1 MCTAR
6 SPSEGDETWRVI
18 ATVKMKA
25 VSLTRPAIVTAEEEK
40 CILTISTP
48 PKALTN
54 HTALPISTFL
64 AASISSPFSPLYP
77 CGTLLLSF
85 DSGTAGFAR
94 SENHDSRL
102 LSVKVIRDGRR
113 NVGGLNHDT
122 SVRRSFPVGGALWVR
137 ERLTR
142 K

>member
-1 MCTAR
+1 
-6 SPSEGDETWRVI
+6 VI
-18 ATVKMKA
+18 ATIQKRA
-25 VSLTRPAIVTAEEEK
+25 VSLSRPAIVAAEEEK
-40 CILTISTP
+40 HVLTISTP

-54 HTALPISTFL
+54 QTALPISTFL

-113 NVGGLNHDT
+113 NVGGLNHVT
-122 SVRRSFPVGGALWVR
+122 SVRRSVPAGGALWVR